1 MAYRNLFF
9 DLDNTLWAF
18 SENAYDTFQEVY
30 NLHRLDRFFNSF
42 EQFFDIYEEENLK
55 LWKLYEAGSITR
67 DELNYRRFRYPLQVA
82 GVGDLSLAD
91 DYSADFF
98 RIIKTKKRLM
108 PHAIETL
115 DYLYHRYNLFIL
127 SNGFKDLQYAKMR
140 SGSIDSYFKKVIL
153 SDEINVNKPNKELF
167 LYALES
173 TGSNIEQSI
182 MIGDN
187 FDVDIRGA
195 YQCGLAQVYYNISDE
210 NEYPFQPT
218 YLIKDLR
225 ELTTIF

>member
-42 EQFFDIYEEENLK
+42 EEFFDIYEEENLK

-115 DYLYHRYNLFIL
+115 DYLYPRYNLFIL

-140 SGSIDSYFKKVIL
+140 SGSIDRYFKKVIL